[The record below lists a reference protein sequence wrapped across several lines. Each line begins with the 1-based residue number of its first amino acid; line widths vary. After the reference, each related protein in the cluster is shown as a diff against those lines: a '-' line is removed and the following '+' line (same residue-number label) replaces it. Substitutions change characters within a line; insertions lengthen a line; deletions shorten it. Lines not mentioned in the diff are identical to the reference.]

1 MNWLGRLCMVR
12 RLGRG
17 LEFFLSDAKES
28 KSVASD
34 EEVVRN
40 LELGQITAN
49 PHQPRTEFDV
59 VELEKLAASLRTSG
73 VLQPILVRRARKGK
87 GYQIIAGERRWRA
100 AQMAGMERIPAL
112 VREVTDENAT
122 VLALVENVHRTDLNA
137 IEKAK
142 AFQKIQKLT
151 KASQAEIAKQ
161 VGLERSTVTNMLRLL
176 DLPTEVQAY
185 VSRGTLSMGHAR
197 ALLGLAG
204 AEEQKTL
211 AEEIVRKRMSVRRVE
226 AFVQSLND
234 ATKPPAEGVAKK
246 KAGGRPLWLNEI
258 EENLAEAL
266 GTPVSVRFGTK
277 RSQITIECIGREEFE
292 RVYEL
297 LKSVAG
303 EED

>member
-1 MNWLGRLCMVR
+1 MVR

-28 KSVASD
+28 KSVASG
-34 EEVVRN
+34 EEVVTN

-49 PHQPRTEFDV
+49 PHQPRTEFDLG
-59 VELEKLAASLRTSG
+59 ELEKLAASLRTSG
-73 VLQPILVRRARKGK
+73 VLQPILVRPAPKGK

-112 VREVTDENAT
+112 VREVPEETAA
-122 VLALVENVHRTDLNA
+122 VLVLVENVQRTDLNA

-142 AFQKIQKLT
+142 AFQKIQELT
-151 KASQAEIAKQ
+151 KASQAEVAKQ

-176 DLPTEVQAY
+176 DLPQEVQAF

-204 AEEQKTL
+204 ADEQKTL
-211 AEEIVRKRMSVRRVE
+211 AEEIVRKRMSVRQVE
-226 AFVQSLND
+226 AFIQALNE
-234 ATKPPAEGVAKK
+234 ATDPPGGGKARK

-258 EENLAEAL
+258 EENLVEAL
-266 GTPVSVRFGTK
+266 GTPVSVRYGAK
-277 RSQITIECIGREEFE
+277 RSQITIECMGRDEFE

-297 LKSVAG
+297 LKGRG
-303 EED
+303 EATT